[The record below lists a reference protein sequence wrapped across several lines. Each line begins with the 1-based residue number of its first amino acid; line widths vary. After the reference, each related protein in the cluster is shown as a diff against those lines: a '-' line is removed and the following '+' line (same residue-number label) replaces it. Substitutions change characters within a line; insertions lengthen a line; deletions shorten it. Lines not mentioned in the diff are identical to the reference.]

1 MKLNPDCVRDLMLFF
16 EDKTFVIQAGE
27 SGGRFHAIAPS
38 LVKDIQPLTRYSLEE
53 ILYHI
58 IQLSESEYIVT
69 DFKFNPHGEYSD
81 FSLSSVFYLTPKGH
95 EFSTSLNENRHWEK
109 TKKILNSIGNVSLSV
124 IEAVSSGV
132 AGAAIDRLLS
142 QGQ

>member
-1 MKLNPDCVRDLMLFF
+1 MKLNPDCVRDLMLFL
-16 EDKTFVIQAGE
+16 EDKTFIMQAGKT
-27 SGGRFHAIAPS
+27 GGRFHAIDPS
-38 LVKDIQPLTRYSLEE
+38 LAKDIQPLTQYSPEE

-58 IQLSESEYIVT
+58 IQLSESGYIVT

-81 FSLSSVFYLTPKGH
+81 FALSRVFYLTPKGH
-95 EFSTSLNENRHWEK
+95 EFSASMDEQKHWEK
-109 TKKILNSIGNVSLSV
+109 AKKILASIGNVSLAV

-132 AGAAIDRLLS
+132 AGAAIDHLLN